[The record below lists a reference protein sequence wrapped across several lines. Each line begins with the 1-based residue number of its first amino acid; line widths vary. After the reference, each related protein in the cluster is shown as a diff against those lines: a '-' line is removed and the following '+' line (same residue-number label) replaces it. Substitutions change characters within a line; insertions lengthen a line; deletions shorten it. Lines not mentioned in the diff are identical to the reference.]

1 MKIIPTI
8 ASLLCF
14 ASVGLLVGC
23 GLGAPKATTVGGT
36 VIGLIGTSSVVLMN
50 NSDVL
55 PIHSDGPFHF
65 NTESNARYN
74 ITVNAQPDGQTCI
87 VANGSGYT
95 PTDGSSVTNVTVTCS
110 ASVRVGGFVSG
121 LLSPATV
128 VLQDNGT
135 DDITVSA
142 NGAFTFPIPIPNT
155 LAYAVTIKTQ
165 PAGQTC
171 VVTNGSGVA
180 DTSNSTVANDVIVTC
195 AGNTVGGTIS
205 GLASGATV
213 VLQDN
218 GANDL
223 TVTANGA
230 FTFSGTLT
238 TGAAFAVIVRTQ
250 PVGQTCTVTNAT
262 GVIDPN
268 NATTGNNN
276 VIVTCV

>member
-1 MKIIPTI
+1 MKIIRTI
-8 ASLLCF
+8 ASLLSSAVF
-14 ASVGLLVGC
+14 LVGC
-23 GLGAPKATTVGGT
+23 GVGSPKATTVGGT
-36 VIGLIGTSSVVLMN
+36 VTGLSGTSSVVLMN

-55 PIHSDGPFHF
+55 PIHTDGPFHF

-74 ITVNAQPDGQTCI
+74 ITVNAHPDGQTCI
-87 VANGSGYT
+87 VANGTGYT
-95 PTDGSSVTNVTVTCS
+95 PTNGSSVTNVTVTCS

-121 LLSPATV
+121 LVSPATV

-142 NGAFTFPIPIPNT
+142 NGTFTFPTPIANT
-155 LAYAVTIKTQ
+155 VAYAVTIKTQ

-171 VVTNGSGVA
+171 RVTNGSGVA
-180 DTSNSTVANDVIVTC
+180 DTSNAAVANNVVVTC

-213 VLQDN
+213 ILQDN

-238 TGAAFAVIVRTQ
+238 TGAAFAVTVLTQ
-250 PVGQTCTVTNAT
+250 PFGQTCSVTNAT

-268 NATTGNNN
+268 NATSGNNN
-276 VIVTCV
+276 VVVTCT